1 MKRVVASGIVL
12 GLGLGTSIMLPAQ
25 SYAVTFYEWNR
36 ISLTSSG
43 LDLIGTNPTQLGG
56 NPSSITIDGSTVYVG
71 ASGSTGRIA
80 QILNALSTP
89 GVGAVFGAGTG
100 GTSSGWTG
108 LDLQGG
114 QLVGVESNGGT
125 PRLRSFTVGSIVNG
139 YAGDWTA
146 LPATFAG
153 TSGQNRWDGIAFDPG
168 FGGSGGGV
176 AGMARGAGRRMLA
189 NAADG
194 SVIYSN
200 SGGADPGFIYS
211 TSETTVRDVDFDPD
225 NGDIFV
231 RTEAGVWRGNRTGVN
246 SIVRPSDSA
255 AGAEKIVT
263 LTQNT
268 AANNNLKLLDNLGGT
283 TDYIILNDKSG
294 TLGTTNPFASVV
306 KLFTSSGAIEPAI
319 FLNATGSL
327 PFTPATGS
335 STQTGIFD
343 FAWDSATE
351 TLAISDFSNNQIY
364 LFRTGVIPEP
374 TTFAL
379 LALSSGIVM
388 LRRKRA

>member
-1 MKRVVASGIVL
+1 MKRVVATGLVL
-12 GLGLGTSIMLPAQ
+12 GMGTLIMLPAQ
-25 SYAVTFYEWNR
+25 SQAVTFYEWNR
-36 ISLTSSG
+36 ISLTSTG
-43 LDLIGTNPTQLGG
+43 LDLIGTSATQLGG

-71 ASGSTGRIA
+71 ASSPTGRIA
-80 QILNALSTP
+80 QILNALGGPS
-89 GVGAVFGAGTG
+89 VGAVFGAGTG
-100 GTSSGWTG
+100 GTTSGWTG

-153 TSGQNRWDGIAFDPG
+153 TSGQNRWDGVAFDPG
-168 FGGSGGGV
+168 FSSTGGGV
-176 AGMARGAGRRMLA
+176 AGLARGSGRRMLA
-189 NAADG
+189 DAATG
-194 SVIYSN
+194 GVIYSN
-200 SGGADPGFIYS
+200 TGGSAPGFIYS
-211 TSETTVRDVDFDPD
+211 TTETSARDIDFDPD
-225 NGDIFV
+225 TGDVYV

-246 SIVRPSDSA
+246 SIVTPSNPLT

-263 LTQNT
+263 LTGNV
-268 AANNNLKLLDNLGGT
+268 AANNNLKILDNLGGT

-294 TLGTTNPFASVV
+294 TLGTTNPFDSVV
-306 KLFTSSGAIEPAI
+306 KLFNASGATETAT
-319 FLNATGSL
+319 FLNATGLL
-327 PFTPATGS
+327 PFTPVTGS